1 MAWEAAFLLWVQN
14 TVRQDWLDPVAVRF
28 TQLGHA
34 GLVWIIVTLV
44 LLIIPKTRKV
54 GCACVIALM
63 MTLVFCSGI
72 LKNVFARPRPYTQIP
87 GLHLLGPQA
96 SDWSFPSGHSCTA
109 FSVGGICLARLPK
122 KAGIPIIAA
131 ATLIALSRLYV
142 GIHYPTDV
150 IAGVALGI
158 AIALAAMKLFD
169 VIDTRFEAW
178 KEKRKQQYHA

>member
-63 MTLVFCSGI
+63 MTLVFCSRI

-87 GLHLLGPQA
+87 GLHLLGPQT
-96 SDWSFPSGHSCTA
+96 SD
-109 FSVGGICLARLPK
+109 
-122 KAGIPIIAA
+122 
-131 ATLIALSRLYV
+131 
-142 GIHYPTDV
+142 
-150 IAGVALGI
+150 
-158 AIALAAMKLFD
+158 
-169 VIDTRFEAW
+169 
-178 KEKRKQQYHA
+178 